1 MKTVYNHKKQVIL
14 LMTDFVVGT
23 ALQNILPYAS
33 KCVSTPVG
41 IAWADLVADCV

>member
-23 ALQNILPYAS
+23 ALQNILVYDIEY
-33 KCVSTPVG
+33 VSTPVG
-41 IAWADLVADCV
+41 IA